1 MAYNPFKNR
10 KELNNLRK
18 EANRIRTNTT
28 RKISRIKN
36 KQEIIVSGTAYDPR
50 KPVGAEKK
58 MNKAQLNA
66 YINQMKEFNRPLH
79 KFEAISGNKPILK
92 TEAAKFHRLAEQV
105 NARRDKF
112 TSRLNEQKF
121 PGMAK
126 SPGEFQRQGESP
138 TEPGYGSMFDNVVED
153 LSGVR
158 SLSAL
163 KKLEASLA
171 AQLKPDKFKANLD
184 LGRQQASRMMEIN
197 GQQEN
202 VDLLNSLSDFQF
214 AMFWYGSA
222 GPERIFMMDS
232 DQNAVR
238 DEAEDSSANSE
249 IRGLLR
255 QAESLPAIDIVGGDW
270 EKEIHQK
277 KKSTGNNRRK
287 TR

>member
-1 MAYNPFKNR
+1 MASEEVNR
-10 KELNNLRK
+10 LRAEYK
-18 EANRIRTNTT
+18 RIKANTT

-36 KQEIIVSGTAYDPR
+36 KQEIIVSGSSYDPR
-50 KPVGAEKK
+50 KPAGAEKRMNATQLRSAINK
-58 MNKAQLNA
+58 MR
-66 YINQMKEFNRPLH
+66 EFNSPMH
-79 KFEAISGNKPILK
+79 KFEVISGNKPILR
-92 TEAAKFHRLAEQV
+92 TEAARYHRLAGQL
-105 NARRDKF
+105 NQRRQKF
-112 TSRLNEQKF
+112 TSKLNERKF
-121 PGMAK
+121 PGMD
-126 SPGEFQRQGESP
+126 STPGEYQRQGQSP
-138 TEPGYGSMFDNVVED
+138 TEPGYGSMFDSVVED

-158 SLSAL
+158 SLMGL

-171 AQLKPDKFKANLD
+171 AQLKPEKFKANLD
-184 LGRQQASRMMEIN
+184 LGRQQAKRMMEIN

-202 VDLLNSLSDFQF
+202 ALILDTLSDYQF

-238 DEAEDSSANSE
+238 DDEEDSSAERE

-270 EKEIHQK
+270 EKEKPKEK
-277 KKSTGNNRRK
+277 KPPGNNRRK